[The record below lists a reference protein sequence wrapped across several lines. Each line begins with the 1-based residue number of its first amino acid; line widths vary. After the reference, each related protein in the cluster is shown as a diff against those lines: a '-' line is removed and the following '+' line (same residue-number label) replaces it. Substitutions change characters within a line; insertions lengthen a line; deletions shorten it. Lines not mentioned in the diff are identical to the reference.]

1 MYDSICKSSCIL
13 MYFLVLFFLV
23 LLACPWR
30 LIRTW
35 NTDAFQPQIS
45 SMHTVPQKKAVAKK
59 KNIAFTMW
67 TAMRFF
73 IGVRRYGFM
82 KGSTRMQSAETCSDK
97 KM

>member
-1 MYDSICKSSCIL
+1 
-13 MYFLVLFFLV
+13 
-23 LLACPWR
+23 
-30 LIRTW
+30 
-35 NTDAFQPQIS
+35 
-45 SMHTVPQKKAVAKK
+45 MHTVPQKKAVAK

>member
-59 KNIAFTMW
+59 NIAFTMW